1 MKFFT
6 KNKVVEALKVLRA
19 ELDRPFMAEK
29 LVAPSTRDE
38 ARICAELSWDS
49 EPGINELVEDEFG
62 RRAFTRQDWDM
73 VDDFYHIHPDGYASV
88 DAWTEHCEAQARQV
102 LADIRR
108 EIDEF
113 LESIGE

>member
-1 MKFFT
+1 M
-6 KNKVVEALKVLRA
+6 
-19 ELDRPFMAEK
+19 
-29 LVAPSTRDE
+29 VAPSTRDE
-38 ARICAELSWDS
+38 ARIGAELSWDS
-49 EPGINELVEDEFG
+49 EPGVNELVFHEFG
-62 RRAFTRQDWDM
+62 RRAFTRQAWYM

-88 DAWTEHCEAQARQV
+88 DAWTEHCEAQASQV